1 MEQSNASHDT
11 LMYFRRDILNKLIK
25 DTRFVG
31 MFYIIYGAITCIF
44 IITAIIGIPYIIM
57 GVRLRESAINFSK
70 YMETSDETEMNFAL
84 EKQQRFYFINKVLII
99 VALIFFALYI
109 IGLIFVVS
117 TGVFDLPMFDA
128 LEI

>member
-1 MEQSNASHDT
+1 MEPGNASQDA

-31 MFYIIYGAITCIF
+31 MFYIIYGALSCML

-57 GVRLRESAINFSK
+57 GIRLRESAVNFSK
-70 YMETSDETEMNFAL
+70 YMETNDEMEMNFAL

-99 VALIFFALYI
+99 AALVFFVFYI
-109 IGLIFVVS
+109 IGLIFIVS
-117 TGVFDLPMFDA
+117 IGLFNVPLFDA
-128 LEI
+128 FEI